1 MESNIVGFDKM
12 GEKINIHIHPLFS
25 VIACHLGPL
34 VERTGQKLHM
44 EMEVEVDQDS
54 SLGQKTWVWSCFSVI
69 VVIQSPGTVPSV
81 CDPVDYS
88 TPGSSVLHYLPE
100 FAQTQVH

>member
-12 GEKINIHIHPLFS
+12 GEKIKYSYSPSFQCNCLPPW
-25 VIACHLGPL
+25 PL

-54 SLGQKTWVWSCFSVI
+54 SPGQKTWVWSCFSVI
-69 VVIQSPGTVPSV
+69 VVI
-81 CDPVDYS
+81 
-88 TPGSSVLHYLPE
+88 
-100 FAQTQVH
+100 